1 MCIAF
6 IRHIQIKEI
15 KKNNIKVHN
24 RSVIPDPGSEYGA
37 GLIRNPDYLNTW
49 IHLFFILLFLFFLP
63 RTIRAEEIYLPF
75 QPGEKLF
82 FELKWSL
89 IPAGEA
95 VLEVLPTTIVNGVEC
110 HHFVLTANTNT
121 FVDNFY
127 KVRDRIDAFED
138 IKMTRSL
145 FFKKKQREGRSI
157 KDIMIEFDWNKNQA
171 QYSNFGDKLNPIPIL
186 PGTFDPLSAFYY
198 TRMFNWSEHKE
209 VQRPVTDGKKRITG
223 KAVRIK
229 RQTIKVPAGTFD
241 TYLFEP
247 DIEHV
252 GGIFERS
259 KNAKIELW
267 VTADKNRIPVKL
279 KSKVVVGSFTGEL
292 VFATGVNK

>member
-1 MCIAF
+1 MLLRKKAF
-6 IRHIQIKEI
+6 YYIRHAIIF
-15 KKNNIKVHN
+15 V
-24 RSVIPDPGSEYGA
+24 P
-37 GLIRNPDYLNTW
+37 LW
-49 IHLFFILLFLFFLP
+49 LLFLQEP
-63 RTIRAEEIYLPF
+63 SRAEEATLPF
-75 QPGEKLF
+75 RPGEKLF

-95 VLEVLPTTIVNGVEC
+95 VLEVLPPTIVNGVEC
-110 HHFVLTANTNT
+110 HHFVLTANTNA
-121 FVDNFY
+121 FVDTFY
-127 KVRDRIDAFED
+127 KVRDRIDAFAD
-138 IKMTRSL
+138 VNMTRSI

-171 QYSNFGDKLNPIPIL
+171 QYSNFGDKLKPIPIL
-186 PGTFDPLSAFYY
+186 AGTFDPLSAFYY
-198 TRMFNWSEHKE
+198 TRMFDWHDCKE

-223 KAVRIK
+223 KAVRIRK
-229 RQTIKVPAGTFD
+229 QTIKVPAGTFD

-267 VTADKNRIPVKL
+267 VTADENRIPVKL

-292 VFATGVNK
+292 VLATGVGK